1 MRASVTRPGP
11 RFTPSA
17 ISAIVPIVPDAA
29 ASTRREAQP
38 EGFQA
43 ERAELGAVLA
53 SEAFQRAPTLGLV
66 LTYICE
72 KYFQGASELIKEYN
86 IAVEALG
93 RGQDF
98 DQKRDSIVRVEAH
111 RLRKRLKE
119 YYESEGKH
127 HAIRIELPLGTYVP
141 VFRRTELAAGTG
153 GFTGETRQEPAAAPA
168 SGVAALERAPR
179 PGRLRRN
186 LWLALSAACLL
197 AAGSGALFLWQRA
210 PAGASKAAANRPSQP
225 VDLAAAAIV
234 GEIRISAGSAES
246 VRDGDGLVWYSDRY
260 FEGGKA
266 AGDPKLD
273 VAGTLTP
280 GLFRTWREGE
290 FRYRIP
296 LKAGTYELTLWFA
309 EPALRSGA
317 DNVRTFRIW
326 MNGKVAVEEFDI
338 MTEAGAGQVAVAK
351 IWKDITPAEDGF
363 LHLAFTPLGGTP
375 LLSGLSIVP
384 GTPGRLRP
392 IRIAAREEP
401 YTDSSGY
408 LWSADRFFFGGKLVK
423 RREAI
428 QGTSDPELYRGE
440 RYGRLTYTI
449 PVPPDSTYTA
459 VLHFAETWFGSQG
472 GGGGAGSR
480 VFDILCNGVLL
491 EREFDV
497 YREAGG
503 AFRAVRKTYRGL
515 KPTPNGKL
523 VLQLVPGRNYAFL
536 NALEILDEGR
546 RPAAQR
552 PQK

>member
-1 MRASVTRPGP
+1 MSE
-11 RFTPSA
+11 S
-17 ISAIVPIVPDAA
+17 A
-29 ASTRREAQP
+29 ASTHSDPQP
-38 EGFQA
+38 DVFQA
-43 ERAELGAVLA
+43 ERAELQAVLQ
-53 SEAFQRAPTLGLV
+53 SEAFRRAPTLGLV
-66 LTYICE
+66 LAYICE
-72 KYFQGASELIKEYN
+72 KYFAGSAEQIKEYN

-93 RGQDF
+93 RPQDF

-119 YYESEGKH
+119 YYESEGRN
-127 HAIRIELPLGTYVP
+127 HAVQIELPLGAYVP
-141 VFRRTELAAGTG
+141 RFHRLTPPSPPETEPAQPTNRPVEPEEAQPLRSRRSLWLGLAA
-153 GFTGETRQEPAAAPA
+153 AVLVLA
-168 SGVAALERAPR
+168 SGA
-179 PGRLRRN
+179 
-186 LWLALSAACLL
+186 
-197 AAGSGALFLWQRA
+197 ALFLWQRSPARA
-210 PAGASKAAANRPSQP
+210 PDAGAKPPSQP
-225 VDLAAAAIV
+225 VDLTTAATV

-246 VRDGDGLVWYSDRY
+246 VHDSDGLIWYSDRY

-266 AGDPKLD
+266 AADPKLD

-280 GLFRTWREGE
+280 ALFRTWREGE

-309 EPALRSGA
+309 EPVLRSGA

-326 MNGKVAVEEFDI
+326 INGLPAVEEFDI
-338 MTEAGAGQVAVAK
+338 MTEAGAGQAVVAK
-351 IWKDITPAEDGF
+351 TWKDITPGADGF

-375 LLSGLSIVP
+375 LLSALSILP

-408 LWSADRFFFGGKLVK
+408 MWSSDRFFFGGKLVK
-423 RREAI
+423 RIEAI
-428 QGTSDPELYRGE
+428 HGATDPELYRGE

-459 VLHFAETWFGSQG
+459 VFHFAETWFGSRG

-480 VFDILCNGVLL
+480 LFDILCNGVLL
-491 EREFDV
+491 ERNLDV

-503 AFRAVRKTYRGL
+503 AFRALRKTYRGL
-515 KPTPNGKL
+515 RPTPNGKL
-523 VLQLVPGRNYAFL
+523 ILQLVPGRNYAFL

-546 RPAAQR
+546 RLPAQR
-552 PQK
+552 PRK

>member
-1 MRASVTRPGP
+1 M
-11 RFTPSA
+11 
-17 ISAIVPIVPDAA
+17 
-29 ASTRREAQP
+29 
-38 EGFQA
+38 
-43 ERAELGAVLA
+43 LA
-53 SEAFQRAPTLGLV
+53 SQAFQRAPTLGL
-66 LTYICE
+66 LLEYICQ
-72 KYFQGASELIKEYN
+72 KYFEGSAEQIKEYN

-93 RGQDF
+93 RPEEF

-119 YYESEGKH
+119 YYESEGKDH
-127 HAIRIELPLGTYVP
+127 RIRIELPLGAYVP
-141 VFRRTELAAGTG
+141 VFHSVGIPAGQEAPAAGPPADAEASQPPGGAVVEPGARRARRPSSLWLGLAA
-153 GFTGETRQEPAAAPA
+153 
-168 SGVAALERAPR
+168 
-179 PGRLRRN
+179 
-186 LWLALSAACLL
+186 
-197 AAGSGALFLWQRA
+197 AGAVVLVGAALFLWQHTPARA
-210 PAGASKAAANRPSQP
+210 PNASPGPPPQP
-225 VDLAAAAIV
+225 VDLATAATV

-246 VRDGDGLVWYSDRY
+246 VRDSDGLVWYSDRY

-266 AGDPKLD
+266 AADPKLD

-280 GLFRTWREGE
+280 ALFRTWREGE

-309 EPALRSGA
+309 EPVLRAGA

-326 MNGKVAVEEFDI
+326 INGLVAAEEFDI
-338 MTEAGAGQVAVAK
+338 MTEAGAGQVVAART
-351 IWKDITPAEDGF
+351 WRDIAPSADGF
-363 LHLAFTPLGGTP
+363 LHLAFTPLGRAP
-375 LLSGLSIVP
+375 LLAALSIVP

-408 LWSADRFFFGGKLVK
+408 MWSSDRYFFGGKLVK
-423 RREAI
+423 RIEAI
-428 QGTSDPELYRGE
+428 RGTTDPELYRGE

-459 VLHFAETWFGSQG
+459 VFHFAETWFGSQG

-480 VFDILCNGVLL
+480 LFDILCNGVLL
-491 EREFDV
+491 ERNLDV
-497 YREAGG
+497 FREAGG
-503 AFRAVRKTYRGL
+503 AFTALRKTYRGL

-546 RPAAQR
+546 QPPAQR
-552 PQK
+552 TQK